1 MNNYLHR
8 QFETLNPSL
17 SFSTYLVGDLYSF
30 SEIASAH
37 QIYQI
42 TRPSHLLTLLPQ
54 VLYSQLLAVS
64 AYRDLWSLALTQQ
77 SAELSPAEHLH
88 WKLSCWQKQSE
99 GAPLRF
105 FVDGF
110 QTSIRDIIL

>member
-1 MNNYLHR
+1 MNKYLHR

-17 SFSTYLVGDLYSF
+17 SFSTYIVGDLYSF
-30 SEIASAH
+30 LEIAFAH
-37 QIYQI
+37 RIYQI

-99 GAPLRF
+99 GAPQKF
-105 FVDGF
+105 SIDGF
-110 QTSIRDIIL
+110 QNCLKT